1 MKILLNIFFSI
12 SMAVLAASQGSKRPH
27 PAAVPSLRPLARST
41 QDFGPIGFIQGSWL
55 LSRDLATNPFWWK
68 DRQVMLSGNDDHDG
82 EGIETFERKLS
93 GELRQA
99 LSRYLRATVVVST
112 PLLYKAMQ
120 LIGTVFI
127 DVRLAWQQPAVVGAI
142 RSW

>member
-1 MKILLNIFFSI
+1 
-12 SMAVLAASQGSKRPH
+12 
-27 PAAVPSLRPLARST
+27 
-41 QDFGPIGFIQGSWL
+41 
-55 LSRDLATNPFWWK
+55 
-68 DRQVMLSGNDDHDG
+68 MLSGNDDHDG